1 MRLRV
6 PALPPGSRLAVRTR
20 TRADASSLSVL
31 TGDAALGNAAS
42 WQQSPIIVAD
52 PQPDPAQKPKPN
64 TEPDPIELLVLSR
77 PGQFLQLQ
85 IEMWGDGVRTPVIES
100 VRLTAPRDSWVQY
113 LPAIFSQPEEQRI
126 FLDRYLST
134 AQATWNRVED
144 ALGSFARFL
153 DPRSVPADQ
162 LAYLAGWL
170 DLQLEGSLKPDQNRQ
185 ILAMLPHIRREWG
198 TVEGMRKWIRV
209 HLAVLSGLDINVLE
223 RSDLPGIVERFVE
236 RRRFLLGRDDL
247 SRLSGDE
254 PLWSPAVE
262 RRFQLDVF
270 DQEGEVELVS
280 TGEPDLDL
288 FRRYAHSFR
297 VFIPASWVRTA
308 ATEALLRRAIDL
320 QRPAHTIFDL
330 VLVEPRFAIGFQST
344 LDLDAV
350 VGGDERWQLASDREP
365 VREGRAPYSR
375 LGFDT
380 TIHGSYLGCLGS
392 DGRLA

>member
-1 MRLRV
+1 
-6 PALPPGSRLAVRTR
+6 
-20 TRADASSLSVL
+20 
-31 TGDAALGNAAS
+31 
-42 WQQSPIIVAD
+42 
-52 PQPDPAQKPKPN
+52 
-64 TEPDPIELLVLSR
+64 
-77 PGQFLQLQ
+77 
-85 IEMWGDGVRTPVIES
+85 
-100 VRLTAPRDSWVQY
+100 
-113 LPAIFSQPEEQRI
+113 
-126 FLDRYLST
+126 
-134 AQATWNRVED
+134 
-144 ALGSFARFL
+144 
-153 DPRSVPADQ
+153 
-162 LAYLAGWL
+162 
-170 DLQLEGSLKPDQNRQ
+170 
-185 ILAMLPHIRREWG
+185 
-198 TVEGMRKWIRV
+198 MRKWIRV